1 MTRRIALT
9 GGIASGKSTVARL
22 LAERGAVIIDSDV
35 LAREVVEPGTPGL
48 SAIRARFGD
57 GVIDDTGRLN
67 RAALGAIVFSDS
79 DARRD
84 LEAIT
89 HPAIR
94 TRAEELRIAAPPDAV
109 VIDVIPLLVEAGLV
123 DRFDLV
129 VVVDVPPDVQRH
141 RVRARDQLSDAD
153 VHARLRSQASR
164 EARLAV
170 ADAVIENSGDLAQLE
185 RQVDD
190 VWTSLAGRRQT
201 DHSSAGPVER

>member
-9 GGIASGKSTVARL
+9 GGIASGKSTVAQL
-22 LAERGAVIIDSDV
+22 LAERGAVIVDSDV

-48 SAIRARFGD
+48 AAIRARFGD
-57 GVIDDTGRLN
+57 GVIDASGRLN
-67 RAALGAIVFSDS
+67 RPALGAIVFADP

-94 TRAEELRIAAPPDAV
+94 TRAEELRAAAPPGAV
-109 VIDVIPLLVEAGLV
+109 VVDVIPLLVEAGLV

-129 VVVDVPPDVQRH
+129 IVVDVPPEVQHH
-141 RVRARDQLSDAD
+141 RIRIRDGLSDAD
-153 VHARLRSQASR
+153 AHARLRSQAAR

-170 ADAVIENSGDLAQLE
+170 ADEVIENSGDLADLE
-185 RQVDD
+185 EQVDHL
-190 VWTSLAGRRQT
+190 WARLAAPSATRRTQ
-201 DHSSAGPVER
+201 AF